1 MKEDYEVN
9 LVKKYYKD
17 MDIVRGLGIF
27 LVVLGHSF
35 PDDKFNNNSF
45 YAYMYKFI
53 YSFHM
58 PLFFI
63 ISGFFAYKIYN
74 ILNLSQYK
82 NFIWNKIKRLLIPY
96 FAVSLIAIPIKLYM
110 NIYAARPMEVKNL
123 ILDLI
128 IYPAGNGTVNHTGT
142 PIQYF
147 WFIYTLF
154 FIFAAAPLLTKIP
167 IKFALG
173 ITFILNILT
182 PKGMYAFYI
191 WGVIHYLFYF
201 YIGLYF
207 KAIYD
212 KYIEFKYK
220 KPVIVFT
227 LMLLIA
233 MNLQQVSAKYY
244 PLYNLSTAL
253 IGSMLFINIS
263 YIIVNNKVG
272 EIFKYI
278 GKYSYDIYL
287 FSWFFQTGA
296 RVVFFQMLKLN
307 YTLVTVIMIFVGF
320 LPIMLSN
327 LIIKKVPIL
336 DRILLGNTRV

>member
-1 MKEDYEVN
+1 MNVM
-9 LVKKYYKD
+9 KKYYKN

-45 YAYMYKFI
+45 YEYIYKFI

-74 ILNLSQYK
+74 ILDLSQYK
-82 NFIWNKIKRLLIPY
+82 KFILNKARRLMVPY
-96 FAVSLIAIPIKLYM
+96 FAVSLLAIPIKLYM
-110 NIYAARPMEVKNL
+110 NIYAARPMDPKNL

-128 IYPAGNGTVNHTGT
+128 IYPAGNGTINHTGT

-154 FIFAAAPLLTKIP
+154 FLFAAAPLLTKIP
-167 IKFALG
+167 IKFALL
-173 ITFILNILT
+173 ITFILNIVT
-182 PKGMYAFYI
+182 PKGMYVFYI

-207 KAIYD
+207 KVIYD
-212 KYIEFKYK
+212 KYVEFKYK
-220 KPVIVFT
+220 KPLILFT
-227 LMLLIA
+227 LILLIII
-233 MNLQQVSAKYY
+233 NLQQAPAKYY
-244 PLYNLSTAL
+244 ALYSLSTAL
-253 IGSMLFINIS
+253 IGSVLFINIS
-263 YIIVNNKVG
+263 YIIVNNKIG
-272 EIFKYI
+272 ELFKAI
-278 GKYSYDIYL
+278 GNYSYDIYL

-296 RVVFFQMLKLN
+296 RVVLFQMLKLD

-320 LPIMLSN
+320 LPIILSN
-327 LIIKKVPIL
+327 LILKKIPIL
-336 DRILLGNTRV
+336 DKILLGNTRI